1 MEHQDYSIGREG
13 RGREGRGEER
23 EGEREGGRK
32 GRREKGREG
41 EREGGKGG
49 RREREGEYTHTLQK
63 QEECKGGRGREGT
76 LFPGHTFLVSNTN
89 SFPLRVATFP
99 NESLGEKRI
108 G

>member
-1 MEHQDYSIGREG
+1 M
-13 RGREGRGEER
+13 
-23 EGEREGGRK
+23 GEREGGRERE
-32 GRREKGREG
+32 GRGGRKGRE
-41 EREGGKGG
+41 EREGREGGEGG
-49 RREREGEYTHTLQK
+49 RREREGEYTHTLEK
-63 QEECKGGRGREGT
+63 QEESEGGRERERGRGREGT

>member
-1 MEHQDYSIGREG
+1 M
-13 RGREGRGEER
+13 GREGRGEER

-32 GRREKGREG
+32 GGREKGREG
-41 EREGGKGG
+41 ERKGG
-49 RREREGEYTHTLQK
+49 RKGGKEREGGGRGRENIHIHLRNK
-63 QEECKGGRGREGT
+63 KSVREGESKGGRGREGT